1 VKVRVKSA
9 QKTTQKG
16 DKMIKSIDEMITKA
30 QEAGK
35 RKIAVVCA
43 HDKEVLLSLSKA
55 VKEGIVHPIL
65 FGKKDEINVLIKELS
80 LTDFDCDINH
90 CDTDSEAAEAAV
102 REVSSGKAQMLM
114 KGLISTS
121 TFLRA
126 VLNKEW
132 GLRKG
137 GLLSHVT
144 VFDAKGYD
152 HLFLLTDVAMN
163 IAPDLM
169 QKKMII
175 ENAVEVAHGLGI
187 EKPKVAP
194 LCAVE
199 VVNPDM
205 PATIDAAILSKMS
218 DRGQIKGCIVDGP
231 LALDNAVSI
240 EAAKH
245 KKITGEV
252 AGKADILLAPTIE
265 AGNVFYKALG
275 FFTDSKIAAIITG
288 AKAPIVLTSRADSD
302 ETKFN
307 SIVLAASIS

>member
-1 VKVRVKSA
+1 
-9 QKTTQKG
+9 
-16 DKMIKSIDEMITKA
+16 MIKSIDELIQKA
-30 QEAGK
+30 KKSKGL
-35 RKIAVVCA
+35 KIAVACA

-55 VKEGIVHPIL
+55 VKEKIVKPIL
-65 FGKKDEINVLIKELS
+65 IGKKDEIKNLIKQLNLEH
-80 LTDFDCDINH
+80 FEADII
-90 CDTDSEAAEAAV
+90 DSNSDNESAEIAV
-102 REVSSGKAQMLM
+102 KNVSEGKAQMLM

-121 TFLRA
+121 TFLKA

-132 GLRKG
+132 GLRQGK
-137 GLLSHVT
+137 LLSHVT
-144 VFDAKGYD
+144 VFEIEDYNR
-152 HLFLLTDVAMN
+152 LFLLSDVAMN

-175 ENAVEVAHGLGI
+175 ENAVEIAHKLGI
-187 EKPKVAP
+187 KTPKVAP

-218 DRGQIKGCIVDGP
+218 ERRQIKGCIIDGP

-245 KKITGEV
+245 KKIESPV
-252 AGKADILLAPTIE
+252 AGNADILLAPDIE
-265 AGNVFYKALG
+265 AGNVLYKALG
-275 FFTDSKIAAIITG
+275 FFTNAKMSAIITG

-307 SIVLAASIS
+307 SIVLATALSMEE